1 MGGGMVMRRERRK
14 APMSETAMSE
24 TASQTCSICGVKI
37 EPSPQGDRVYFSYG
51 PPGDR
56 AKLWSRVCK
65 FVSDRPG
72 CLNQDQAAIG
82 PIGASA
88 GYNPDPNPPAS

>member
-1 MGGGMVMRRERRK
+1 MVLVSIEIRARDKRDTMSDVTSK
-14 APMSETAMSE
+14 A
-24 TASQTCSICGVKI
+24 CGICGVTI
-37 EPSPQGDRVYFSYG
+37 ETTPGGDRVNFSYG

-72 CLNQDQAAIG
+72 CLNQDKDAIG
-82 PIGASA
+82 TIDASA
-88 GYNPDPNPPAS
+88 AYNPEPNAST

>member
-1 MGGGMVMRRERRK
+1 
-14 APMSETAMSE
+14 MSET
-24 TASQTCSICGVKI
+24 TSQTCSICGVRI
-37 EPSPQGDRVYFSYG
+37 EAAAGGDRVYFSYG

-72 CLNQDQAAIG
+72 CLNQDQSAIG
-82 PIGASA
+82 TIGANS
-88 GYNPDPNPPAS
+88 GYNPDPNAKPS